1 MLDREWRPYEILQF
15 YIVHTIAHTNSN
27 DKNLYEQLYAGTKM
41 EGANIFTE
49 FDFSEFEFSKKWI
62 HSKS

>member
-1 MLDREWRPYEILQF
+1 MLDLEWRPYEILQF
-15 YIVHTIAHTNSN
+15 YIVYTIAHTSSN
-27 DKNLYEQLYAGTKM
+27 DKNLYEQLYEGTKM

-49 FDFSEFEFSKKWI
+49 FEFSKKWI